1 MSSTQK
7 LSLLLVDDDSDMAEL
22 ISAYFKKL
30 DYEVHVFKGVRETLL
45 RSASLQ
51 PDVAIIDCLL
61 ADGDGIDLIS
71 NLQANSN
78 IPIIVLT
85 GHASIDLAVRAIKQ
99 GAEQFLTKPID
110 LKFLASQV
118 SKAIDNQR
126 AHRQRIANVA
136 NHSRYQRNPF
146 LGCSPAIRQLELESQ
161 KIVDSDLAILI
172 EGETGTGK
180 GVLAEWL
187 HNNGPRGK
195 EAMVAV
201 NCAGLSREL
210 LESELFG
217 HEKGSFTGAVS
228 SKPGLLETAHR
239 GTAFLDE
246 IGDMDLAIQP
256 KLLKVVEEQN
266 FRRVGGVRDRV
277 VDIRL
282 IAATHCDLM
291 HMVQDGT
298 FRSDL
303 YFRINTITIRI
314 PNLRSRPEDIPLL
327 LQFFVERL
335 RHDLGRP
342 NLDVS
347 KTAWNA
353 LKSYP
358 WPGNI
363 RELRNVLERA
373 ALIAGNSVIDTNHLL
388 LRQNGSKTSEPSPDI
403 WQLSLEKLEAMH
415 IEQVLNLTQWS
426 VGEAALKLGVAKSTL
441 YSKLRYYNI
450 PSRHKDSL
458 KPS

>member
-1 MSSTQK
+1 MPTSQK
-7 LSLLLVDDDSDMAEL
+7 LSLLLVDDDSELTEL

-30 DYEVHVFKGVRETLL
+30 DYEVHVFNGVRETLL
-45 RSASLQ
+45 RSASIQ

-71 NLQANSN
+71 NLQSN
-78 IPIIVLT
+78 NRIPILILT
-85 GHASIDLAVRAIKQ
+85 GHASIDLAVRATKQ

-118 SKAIDNQR
+118 SKAVENQR
-126 AHRQRIANVA
+126 AHRQHIAYVA
-136 NHSRYQRNPF
+136 NHARWQRNPF
-146 LGCSPAIRQLELESQ
+146 LGCSCAIRQMELEVQ
-161 KIVDSDLAILI
+161 KIVGSDLPILI

-187 HNNGPRGK
+187 HNNGPRSG
-195 EAMVAV
+195 EAMVSV
-201 NCAGLSREL
+201 NCAGLSKEL

-228 SKPGLLETAHR
+228 SKQGLLETAHR

-266 FRRVGGVRDRV
+266 FRRVGGVRDHLV
-277 VDIRL
+277 NIRL
-282 IAATHCDLM
+282 IAATHRDLM
-291 HMVQDGT
+291 QMVRDAA

-327 LQFFVERL
+327 AQFFVERL

-342 NLDVS
+342 NLDLS

-353 LKSYP
+353 LKNYH

-363 RELRNVLERA
+363 REVRNVLERA
-373 ALIAGNSVIDTNHLL
+373 ALIAGNAVIETHHLL
-388 LRQNGSKTSEPSPDI
+388 LRHDNFLTSQPAQDI
-403 WQLSLEKLEAMH
+403 WHLSLEKLEAMH
-415 IEQVLNLTQWS
+415 IEQVLNRTQWS
-426 VGEAALKLGVAKSTL
+426 VGEAARRLGIAKSTL
-441 YSKLRYYNI
+441 YAKLRYYNLS
-450 PSRHKDSL
+450 SRHVS
-458 KPS
+458 